1 MNLARLFDVLAAL
14 VGVAGV
20 MVFVT
25 SPQTAGIITASGS
38 AFAEATKAATGRS

>member
-1 MNLARLFDVLAAL
+1 MNLARLFDVMAAI

-25 SPQTAGIITASGS
+25 SPQTASIITAGGT
-38 AFAEATKAATGRS
+38 AFAGSIKAATGRG

>member
-25 SPQTAGIITASGS
+25 SPQTASIITATGG
-38 AFAEATKAATGRS
+38 AFAEATRAATGKG